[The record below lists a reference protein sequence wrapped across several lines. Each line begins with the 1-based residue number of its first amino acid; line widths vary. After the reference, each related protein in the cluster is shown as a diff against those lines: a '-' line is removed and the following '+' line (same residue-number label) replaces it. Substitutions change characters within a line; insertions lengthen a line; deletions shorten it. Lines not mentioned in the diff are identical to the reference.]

1 MVFAGVFFFFY
12 RFYHN
17 DMEALAGFFT
27 SYKEFDKAI
36 SDFSVS
42 VFSSNLEGESN
53 TDDLERK
60 VDEALIGLEKKAGA
74 RISSLTKHDAEAM
87 SITRE
92 IGDLS
97 GKELDT
103 LKTYRRAVADKN
115 ADLSR
120 LIKELGDLTSKRQTA
135 YARLLGL
142 KD

>member
-1 MVFAGVFFFFY
+1 MMFAGVFFFFY

-17 DMEALAGFFT
+17 DMEALAGFSA

-42 VFSSNLEGESN
+42 VFSSGLEGESN
-53 TDDLERK
+53 TDDLEQK
-60 VDEALIGLEKKAGA
+60 VDEALIGLETKAGA
-74 RISSLTKHDAEAM
+74 RISSLTKNDAEIM

-97 GKELDT
+97 GKELDI
-103 LKTYRRAVADKN
+103 LKNYRRAVAGKN
-115 ADLSR
+115 ADLNR
-120 LIKELGDLTSKRQTA
+120 LIKEHGDLTSKRQTA